1 MEVIIV
7 RYKTILIL
15 LGVNHFQE
23 DLKNAILLGQAVE
36 AHLSVMLIAM
46 AAPPPIGAYAE
57 TVSAAWLEERQGDIA
72 KLADQTERVKE
83 QLASSGLS
91 FDVQEVYT
99 EFAWADADIGQ
110 RALYADLTLVGQQAA
125 RDDDLRRRIVGG
137 ALFQAASPLLFN
149 PTDHAANLSPTSML
163 IAWNSRIEAARAV
176 QQALPVLQLAK
187 EVHVT
192 IVDPVAKV
200 SSNGEEPGIDIAA
213 HLARHGVSVTVDVL
227 ASGGK
232 AVDQVLKQHASEI
245 GAQLIVMGAYS
256 HSRLRERVFGGV
268 TRSMLE
274 AANVPIFLSH

>member
-1 MEVIIV
+1 MEAIIV

-15 LGVNHFQE
+15 LGVNRFQE
-23 DLKNAILLGQAVE
+23 DLKNAILLGQAVD
-36 AHLSVMLIAM
+36 AHLSVMVIAM

-57 TVSAAWLEERQGDIA
+57 TISAAWLEERQGDIA
-72 KLADQTERVKE
+72 KLADQTAQVKE
-83 QLASSGLS
+83 QLALSGLS

-99 EFAWADADIGQ
+99 EFAGADEDIGQ
-110 RALYADLTLVGQQAA
+110 RALYADLALVGRQAA
-125 RDDDLRRRIVGG
+125 RDDDLRRQTVGG
-137 ALFQAASPLLFN
+137 ALFQAAAPLLFN
-149 PTDHAANLSPTSML
+149 PTDHAANLSPTSVL

-192 IVDPVAKV
+192 LVDPVAKA
-200 SSNGEEPGIDIAA
+200 SSNGKEPGTDIAA

-227 ASGGK
+227 ESRGK
-232 AVDQVLKQHASEI
+232 AVDQVLKQHAGEI

-274 AANVPIFLSH
+274 TANVPIFLSH